1 MNRDNILKQLSVN
14 NADVIA
20 RVDELVSAGAT
31 NEKFCVDLIESE
43 ITNGKLN
50 KRPKKIRC
58 ELLDKINYM
67 CRKYMDRMERLE
79 FTYDF
84 IVDEESYKTAVM
96 GLLEKAYVFRSKVV
110 YSPISPY
117 WKPMPYH
124 IDEVVTSSEEEPTME
139 RKNAFFTQ
147 EIPADNNTQLKM
159 HLFYHEGKT
168 TVCYLVSHMC
178 VDGTGYFTYVAH
190 ICSNYTKLVQNGISP
205 IDYSQGPRDFDQV
218 YSDFS
223 KEKRKKAKALFTNPA
238 SKVKNIFPYTPESK
252 DDKPI
257 LTRCKINSE
266 VFNPALAVAKKAGC
280 SGNDL
285 LITAY
290 MCAYKKLSGISGEDT
305 VNVTTAVDLRRY
317 IKDPSKLGYTNE
329 VSFINCTVDKVG
341 ETPLQTLEAVK
352 QAGQKYKNDE
362 FMGLYGVPLLDFAYK
377 SMVYAQAEPIIKMCY
392 SNPSLSVSN
401 LGVVKAQL
409 LSMDGNEPLDMYAS
423 GAAKRKPCAVATI
436 GSFKGDLCISISF
449 FGTEEDRKIVE
460 NFYKEFENALIEI
473 AK

>member
-1 MNRDNILKQLSVN
+1 MNCDKVLKQLSVN
-14 NADVIA
+14 NSAVNA
-20 RVDELVSAGAT
+20 RLSELVESGAD

-43 ITNGKLN
+43 IKNGKLC
-50 KRPKKIRC
+50 KRPKKISC

-79 FTYDF
+79 LVYDY
-84 IVDEESYKTAVM
+84 IVDEKSYKTAVM
-96 GLLEKAYVFRSKVV
+96 GLLEKAHIFRSKVV

-124 IDEVVTSSEEEPTME
+124 IDEVVTSSEEEPTIS
-139 RKNAFFTQ
+139 KKDAFFTQ
-147 EIPADNNTQLKM
+147 EIPTDSNIQLKV
-159 HLFYHEGKT
+159 HLFYDSGKT
-168 TVCYLVSHMC
+168 TVCYLVNHMC
-178 VDGTGYFTYVAH
+178 VDGTGFFTFVAD
-190 ICSNYTKLVQNGISP
+190 ICRNYTSLVQKGISP

-218 YSDFS
+218 YGDFE
-223 KEKRKKAKALFTNPA
+223 KDKRKKAKALFTNPA
-238 SKVKNIFPYTPESK
+238 SKVKHIFPYTPENK

-257 LTRCKINSE
+257 LTRKKISGE
-266 VFNPALAVAKKAGC
+266 IFKPALNVAKKSGC

-290 MCAYKKLSGISGEDT
+290 MSAYRKLASLSGDSA

-317 IKDPSKLGYTNE
+317 IKNPAKLGYTNE

-352 QAGQKYKNDE
+352 KAGLKYKNDE
-362 FMGLYGVPLLDFAYK
+362 FMGLYGIPLLDFAYK

-401 LGVVKAQL
+401 LGVVKTQL
-409 LSMDGNEPLDMYAS
+409 LSMEGNEPLDMYAS

-436 GSFKGDLCISISF
+436 GSFNGDLHISISF
-449 FGTEEDRKIVE
+449 FGTEKDREIVTE
-460 NFYKEFENALIEI
+460 FYNEFEKAIIEI
-473 AK
+473 GK